1 MDPLSA
7 RWTRRIERAADLER
21 EIPAA
26 LELLRFYRAIAQFQQ
41 EIATAGLPPGPFSAR
56 PAQIPE
62 VLRGYPGRL
71 LLLLDRHAP
80 APLAGA
86 AETMSH
92 ADDWD
97 PADPASRFV
106 AKAVVQPYA
115 EYCAQRCYT
124 APPHVRTSSCPFC
137 GDRPVCSVLRPEGEG
152 GKRSLVC
159 SLCFTEWEFN
169 RVRCPACATE
179 DKDALP
185 LYNAEQLPHIRIEAC
200 DVCHTYLKCVDLT
213 RNGLAIPEVDEI
225 GAVALDVW
233 AAENG
238 YTKLQENLFAL

>member
-7 RWTRRIERAADLER
+7 RWTRRIERATDLER

-26 LELLRFYRAIAQFQQ
+26 AELLRLYLVIARFQR
-41 EIATAGLPPGPFSAR
+41 EIAVASLPPGPFSAN

-62 VLRGYPGRL
+62 VLRVYPGRL
-71 LLLLDRHAP
+71 LCLLDRHAP

-86 AETMSH
+86 ARSLS
-92 ADDWD
+92 DRGGWD
-97 PADPASRFV
+97 PSDPVANFV
-106 AKAVVQPYA
+106 AKTVVQPYA
-115 EYCAQRCYT
+115 EYCALLCET
-124 APPHVRTSSCPFC
+124 AAGVRTSACPFC

-179 DKDALP
+179 NKDELP
-185 LYNAEQLPHIRIEAC
+185 FYQAEQFPHIHVEAC
-200 DVCHTYLKCVDLT
+200 DACHTYLKCVDLT
-213 RNGLAIPEVDEI
+213 RNGLAVPEVDEI
-225 GAVALDVW
+225 GAAALDVW

-238 YTKLQENLFAL
+238 YTKLQENLFGL